1 MIGILNLEEHI
12 DFKDNHEE
20 AKEWAKPYEE
30 YAKTLADNQKEA
42 IKTFTKDPSKINK
55 YLEDRDVDPEKEI
68 NLDLESERFKL
79 DYVTSG
85 VKLSENLKVYQR
97 MSEHDI
103 NYNRPLINE
112 NGEIDNLAAND
123 LIEGLKKAPFRM
135 QHGFMIGSL
144 TKDPSTSPSMELPI
158 RAEFILS
165 KGTEGLYIGVENV
178 ADNPNELQ
186 MLCESGM
193 LFQFQEGMIIK
204 EKGKEFIKLVF
215 HHTPTDIAIENIHE
229 MDTLEWSFDEDGDE
243 QLTFQSIEFKSNYFN
258 PEGEQG
264 EEVNSFDFKYFDY
277 KVVNNDIDL
286 GTKKRPPLSTEGILS
301 IDLKSYNSGKGIP
314 DVNTF
319 QIFAVDPLTKREYTI
334 MHYKP
339 NVTFIGEEAGK
350 IRFTIINKRLYISIK
365 NENIPISNKQRPWH
379 IYKIDE
385 LNQDEAIEELYTFL
399 ETMTPK
405 QIKQNIEALPLRNS
419 NLLITDR
426 PYEVREWIVSNNG
439 YYIDGIVISKKV
451 HTPMTMY
458 QVFLNGSD
466 IGTTSPSKVLPDGS
480 HEVLFTQDYF
490 DIDGWGIASN
500 YNEIQV
506 YAIVLDKGFKY
517 EVAHHIPKKREFS
530 SIYSSGSITF
540 NFYNSTCNI
549 YYSDHP
555 KKQRM
560 NRIISEM
567 K

>member
-1 MIGILNLEEHI
+1 MIDKLNLEEHI

-30 YAKTLADNQKEA
+30 YVKTLADNQKEA
-42 IKTFTKDPSKINK
+42 IKKFTTDPSKINE
-55 YLEDRDVDPEKEI
+55 YLEGRDVDPDKEI
-68 NLDLESERFKL
+68 DIVLESERFKL
-79 DYVTSG
+79 DYITSG
-85 VKLSENLKVYQR
+85 VKIPENLKIYQR
-97 MSEHDI
+97 MSAYDMDYD
-103 NYNRPLINE
+103 NLPLINE
-112 NGEIDNLAAND
+112 DGEFNNLAAND

-135 QHGFMIGSL
+135 QHGYMIGSL
-144 TKDPSTSPSMELPI
+144 TKDPSTSSMKLPI

-165 KGTEGLYIGVENV
+165 KGTEGLYIGVENI
-178 ADNPNELQ
+178 ADNPNDLQ

-193 LFQFQEGMIIK
+193 LFQFQEGRVIK

-215 HHTPTDIAIENIHE
+215 HHIPTDIAIENIHE
-229 MDTLEWSFDEDGDE
+229 MDTLEWSFDEGGDE
-243 QLTFQSIEFKSNYFN
+243 QLTFQSIEFKSNYYK
-258 PEGEQG
+258 PEGGKE

-286 GTKKRPPLSTEGILS
+286 GIKKRPSLSNEGILS
-301 IDLKSYNSGKGIP
+301 IDLKSYNNGKGIP
-314 DVNTF
+314 DVNIF
-319 QIFAVDPLTKREYTI
+319 QIFAVDPLTKKEYII

-339 NVTFIGEEAGK
+339 NVTFIGDEFGK
-350 IRFTIINKRLYISIK
+350 IRFTIINKRLYISTK
-365 NENIPISNKQRPWH
+365 YENIPISNLERPWH

-385 LNQDEAIEELYTFL
+385 LNQDLVTEELYTFL
-399 ETMTPK
+399 ETMTPR
-405 QIKQNIEALPLRNS
+405 QIKQNIEALNLRGF
-419 NLLITDR
+419 NLLITNR

-439 YYIDGIVISKKV
+439 YYIDGIIISQKV

-500 YNEIQV
+500 YNEIKV
-506 YAIVLDKGFKY
+506 FAIVLDKGFKY
-517 EVAHHIPKKREFS
+517 EVAQHVPNKHEFLS
-530 SIYSSGSITF
+530 TYFNGGIVI
-540 NFYNSTCNI
+540 NFYNSTCNV
-549 YYSDHP
+549 YYHDDHP
-555 KKQRM
+555 KK
-560 NRIISEM
+560 